1 MKITKLLIFVTGIE
15 FKWTES
21 YFPFTHPSWE
31 LEIKHEGKWFE
42 VLGCGIMEQEI
53 LNRGKNI
60 LISHSHF
67 LNTIKYYCRLPLIP
81 TSLIFMLYCE

>member
-1 MKITKLLIFVTGIE
+1 MCFIDIE

-31 LEIKHEGKWFE
+31 LEIKHDGEWLE

-53 LNRGKNI
+53 LNRGKERFLKFFNI
-60 LISHSHF
+60 F
-67 LNTIKYYCRLPLIP
+67 LTLKTKVTVNGIC
-81 TSLIFMLYCE
+81 TSKIII